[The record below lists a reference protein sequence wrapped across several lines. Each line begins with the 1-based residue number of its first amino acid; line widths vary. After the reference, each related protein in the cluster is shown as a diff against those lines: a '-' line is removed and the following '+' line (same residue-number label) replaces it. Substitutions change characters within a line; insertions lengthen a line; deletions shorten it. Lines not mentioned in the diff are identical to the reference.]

1 LRHDEQQCVFVPFVP
16 FVPFATAIFPARSF
30 ISVVSSCFRFVRC
43 LAFDTSCSVKRE
55 PKARHGSVARQ
66 AEQVADLL
74 IGFPRD
80 EVAPSVGIA

>member
-1 LRHDEQQCVFVPFVP
+1 M
-16 FVPFATAIFPARSF
+16 
-30 ISVVSSCFRFVRC
+30 FRFVRC
-43 LAFDTSCSVKRE
+43 LACDTSCSVKRE

-80 EVAPSVGIA
+80 EMAPSIGIA

>member
-1 LRHDEQQCVFVPFVP
+1 M
-16 FVPFATAIFPARSF
+16 
-30 ISVVSSCFRFVRC
+30 FRFVRC
-43 LAFDTSCSVKRE
+43 LAFASCSVKRE

-80 EVAPSVGIA
+80 EMAPSIGIA